1 MATKTKA
8 QEQVGPAAG
17 GAIAYYASPGAM
29 TSVGKHAATLE
40 TLPKEVDALVRI
52 VQGVTLHEYV
62 AGDLYGF
69 RIPDERKSESHIR
82 PAQELLN
89 RILALDP
96 RPLSVARPVDRRLIG
111 VCRHF
116 AVILATVLRAKE
128 IPARVRCGFGTY
140 FNPGFFEDHVVCE
153 VWEATERR
161 WRLVDPQFD
170 EIWRKALHIDHNVL
184 DVPRDRFL
192 MAADAWVLCREG
204 TADPKKFGIFKGDLR
219 GLWFIARNLVHDVA
233 SLNKMELLRWDDWGA
248 MPNPVQPLS
257 NDQLAFFDRLAALTK
272 TPDATLDE
280 LRKHYDVDEGLQ
292 VPMVV
297 FNAVLQRPE
306 PLWAGTAER

>member
-1 MATKTKA
+1 V
-8 QEQVGPAAG
+8 E
-17 GAIAYYASPGAM
+17 
-29 TSVGKHAATLE
+29 
-40 TLPKEVDALVRI
+40 
-52 VQGVTLHEYV
+52 
-62 AGDLYGF
+62 
-69 RIPDERKSESHIR
+69 
-82 PAQELLN
+82 
-89 RILALDP
+89 
-96 RPLSVARPVDRRLIG
+96 RRLIG

-116 AVILATVLRAKE
+116 AVILATVLRANE

-204 TADPKKFGIFKGDLR
+204 TADPKKFGIFKG
-219 GLWFIARNLVHDVA
+219 
-233 SLNKMELLRWDDWGA
+233 LNKMELLRWDDWGA

>member
-1 MATKTKA
+1 MTADIKGR
-8 QEQVGPAAG
+8 EQVEPVMGT
-17 GAIAYYASPGAM
+17 ISYYARPGEM
-29 TSVGKHAATLE
+29 TAAPKHAAALE
-40 TLPKEVDALVRI
+40 TLPPDIGDLVRI
-52 VQGVTLHEYV
+52 VQGVVLHEYV

-82 PAQELLN
+82 PAQELLS
-89 RILALDP
+89 RIFILDP

-116 AVILATVLRAKE
+116 AVIFAAVLRAKE

-153 VWEATERR
+153 VWDATERR

-170 EIWRKALHIDHNVL
+170 EIWRKALHIDHDVL

-192 MAADAWVLCREG
+192 MAADAWLLCREG
-204 TADPKKFGIFKGDLR
+204 KADPKKFGIFKGDLR
-219 GLWFIARNLVHDVA
+219 GAWFIARNLVHDVA

-257 NDQLAFFDRLAALTK
+257 HNQLAFFDRLAALTK

-280 LRKHYDVDEGLQ
+280 LRRLYDDDERLQ

-306 PLWAGTAER
+306 PLWAGAS